1 MIRDLDSSF
10 KIVSY
15 FQITYMKPICTL
27 IICFFLLQNSFSQ
40 TVVKDTVK
48 TTVTDSIQK
57 IARDSIVKAKED
69 SVKWAKMEAKLI
81 YPLLKAGTWS
91 GVLPV
96 PDADEIPD
104 PSISYKLLFELVLP
118 TKAKESKDIN
128 HGLTEICRLLNL
140 HVASGIAVKKIT
152 PVIVVHGSALFA
164 FYNNEF
170 YQKKFKTDNPNIAV
184 IEELIKKTGARFI
197 ACGQAMQ
204 FLEIQHSELIPQ
216 MKVSVTAQTV
226 LSHYQLKGYKLYEI
240 AEDK

>member
-1 MIRDLDSSF
+1 
-10 KIVSY
+10 
-15 FQITYMKPICTL
+15 MKPICTF
-27 IICFFLLQNSFSQ
+27 IISLFLFQFSFAQ
-40 TVVKDTVK
+40 TSVKDTVQV
-48 TTVTDSIQK
+48 TVTDSIQK
-57 IARDSIVKAKED
+57 AVKDSTEKAIAD
-69 SVKWAKMEAKLI
+69 SVKWAKMEAKLV

-118 TKAKESKDIN
+118 TKAKEGKDIN
-128 HGLTEICRLLNL
+128 HGITEICRVINL
-140 HVASGIAVKKIT
+140 HVASGIPVKKIV

-164 FYNNEF
+164 FYSNEF
-170 YQKKFKTDNPNIAV
+170 YQKKFKTDNPNIAI
-184 IEELIKKTGARFI
+184 IEELIKKTGAKFI

-204 FLEIQHSELIPQ
+204 FLEIQHSEIIPQ

-226 LSHYQLKGYKLYEI
+226 LSHYQLKGYKLYVI